1 MGNSKSSRSCSSSSS
16 SSSGNYGNRFSSS
29 SSCNCD
35 KSYWH
40 SENIYTKS
48 YHLPGDAGLTA
59 GRAIAGIF
67 TLGLSEAGY
76 GIYKGATNAGDGIN
90 HYFVEIDYRCSNCGK
105 IFYKVY
111 QWWDDDEIV
120 SNFEYCSNYDN
131 DRRKSGR
138 NLSYNTIESL
148 FDTYKRR
155 SYNNCQFFAN
165 SFYDAIVNY

>member
-1 MGNSKSSRSCSSSSS
+1 MGNSKSSRSSSSNSS
-16 SSSGNYGNRFSSS
+16 SRNNSNRFSSS
-29 SSCNCD
+29 YSCNCD
-35 KSYWH
+35 KSYWY
-40 SENIYTKS
+40 SKCIETKS

-90 HYFVEIDYRCSNCGK
+90 HYFVEILYKCSNCGK
-105 IFYKVY
+105 NFYKVY
-111 QWWDDDEIV
+111 QWWDGNEIV
-120 SNFEYCSNYDN
+120 SDFEYCSNYDN
-131 DRRKSGR
+131 NRRKSGR

-148 FDTYKRR
+148 FDSYKRR

-165 SFYDAIVNY
+165 NFYDAIVNY

>member
-1 MGNSKSSRSCSSSSS
+1 MGIV
-16 SSSGNYGNRFSSS
+16 
-29 SSCNCD
+29 D
-35 KSYWH
+35 W
-40 SENIYTKS
+40 
-48 YHLPGDAGLTA
+48 GL
-59 GRAIAGIF
+59 GIIRIIKVII
-67 TLGLSEAGY
+67 L
-76 GIYKGATNAGDGIN
+76 IN
-90 HYFVEIDYRCSNCGK
+90 NQNFHYFVEIDYRCSNCGK

-131 DRRKSGR
+131 NRRKSGR